1 MIGGVGDRRRAE
13 GDAASRRRYSCS
25 APPRAEAH
33 GPDRPR
39 NRFPPVESRV
49 NVLQAPCCADLPLEK
64 PSVSLTAPEWIE
76 RGGHMRVPRK
86 LLGAAVALAVSAST
100 VGLVAVAGA
109 TTRPTSTSIK
119 GVSVYGAA
127 SPEVVKAN
135 SDSKVVLTVT
145 VLKNGKADAGIAVTL
160 NMSDLQ
166 YEANHGDCSLTF
178 YKSLDQ
184 RYPSGKVGKT
194 NTKGQLKLGNYGAEG
209 VSPGSFCV
217 LYGGILGAS
226 GVSIVPK
233 GTATVLH
240 HATKGED
247 FYLVVCQTN
256 PADDPYV
263 ITQSAAH
270 LTVTTGGP
278 HDPFSL
284 VVKKTT
290 GGSPVD
296 NDNTIFYLEVHST
309 YQSCGNPN
317 PTAPPG
323 ADTNSGGDATIDYL
337 PSTTAGTCKVTAQEA
352 DTGSTSNVVKITQ
365 NS

>member
-1 MIGGVGDRRRAE
+1 
-13 GDAASRRRYSCS
+13 
-25 APPRAEAH
+25 
-33 GPDRPR
+33 
-39 NRFPPVESRV
+39 
-49 NVLQAPCCADLPLEK
+49 
-64 PSVSLTAPEWIE
+64 
-76 RGGHMRVPRK
+76 MRVPHK
-86 LLGAAVALAVSAST
+86 VLGAAVALAVCSST
-100 VGLVAVAGA
+100 IGLIAVAGA
-109 TTRPTSTSIK
+109 TTRPASTSIK
-119 GVSVYGAA
+119 GVSAYGAA
-127 SPEVVKAN
+127 SPEVVKADSN
-135 SDSKVVLTVT
+135 SKVVFTIT

-166 YEANHGDCSLTF
+166 YEANHGDCSPVF
-178 YKSLDQ
+178 YEALST

-194 NTKGQLKLGNYGAEG
+194 NTKGQLKLGETYFASG
-209 VSPGSFCV
+209 VTPGSFCV

-233 GTATVLH
+233 GTATVLQ

-270 LTVTTGGP
+270 LSVATGGP

-284 VVKKTT
+284 VVKKTS
-290 GGSPVD
+290 GGPPVGG
-296 NDNTIFYLEVHST
+296 DNTIFYLEVHST

-323 ADTNSGGDATIDYL
+323 ANTNSGGDATIDYL

-365 NS
+365 SS